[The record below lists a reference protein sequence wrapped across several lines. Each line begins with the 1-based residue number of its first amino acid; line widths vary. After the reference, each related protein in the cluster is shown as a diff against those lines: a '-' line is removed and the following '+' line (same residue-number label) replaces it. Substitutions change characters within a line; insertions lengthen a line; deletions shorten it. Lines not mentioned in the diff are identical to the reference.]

1 MIKRTPPLI
10 SAGTP
15 QEDCTE
21 PPLWE
26 RGGGAL
32 EGGSL
37 RDEGAGV
44 WASDSHDAARP
55 AGDTGLPHLRGG
67 ITVSYCDDVIKVLRI
82 ETGQRLA

>member
-1 MIKRTPPLI
+1 M
-10 SAGTP
+10 GTG
-15 QEDCTE
+15 
-21 PPLWE
+21 W
-26 RGGGAL
+26 GGAL

-37 RDEGAGV
+37 RDEGAGG